1 MTIERDTKLFLIP
14 PGTARSFC
22 KRCGALIYWIDHQC
36 KPKRKG
42 EAGAIK
48 PIPVSM
54 KHALAVEPTDTTW
67 GRGPSHFSDCEFAEQ
82 FRHRQQLPQPQ
93 GATA

>member
-1 MTIERDTKLFLIP
+1 VTIERDTKLFLIP

-22 KRCGALIYWIDHQC
+22 KWCAQPIYWIEHQC

-42 EAGAIK
+42 EVGAIK
-48 PIPVSM
+48 PLPISLGHV
-54 KHALAVEPTDTTW
+54 LAQEPTKTTW
-67 GRGPSHFSDCEFAEQ
+67 GKGICHFADCSAIPA
-82 FRHRQQLPQPQ
+82 RRPQQPQGQ